1 MKMEKENV
9 CVEEKGAEQAVIAA
23 KGMMEKDSCPT
34 LGSAA
39 PKKFKDA
46 DALARAYGALEAEFT
61 RRSQRIKE
69 LEKEVEQWKS
79 GFADSDGSGAEK
91 LRKNAQSR
99 RNAAKEFDRF
109 VNGLGKHSENVD
121 EREKGLE
128 TQSETEME
136 SQGEK
141 QVEKQA
147 GQDEKELALEM
158 KTPDN
163 GLAGTDLEKDERQP
177 LVAAFTAAENAGQVL
192 KTEAL
197 GDESEQ
203 VKAALQESKAV
214 SSVVG
219 ERETLSSDE
228 LYTRVCADEKVR
240 LRIIGEY
247 LSSVG
252 KSLPPLTAG
261 GVGAMLAPPIRAKSI
276 ADAGSY
282 ALQYLK
288 KPFEV

>member
-1 MKMEKENV
+1 MEKENV

-99 RNAAKEFDRF
+99 RNAAKEFDKF

-121 EREKGLE
+121 RLEKGLE
-128 TQSETEME
+128 MQGKTEMK
-136 SQGEK
+136 SQEK
-141 QVEKQA
+141 QVKESV
-147 GQDEKELALEM
+147 GQEEQELALGVE
-158 KTPDN
+158 TLDD
-163 GLAGTDLEKDERQP
+163 GLAATDLEKDERQP

-192 KTEAL
+192 KTEVL
-197 GDESEQ
+197 GNESEQ
-203 VKAALQESKAV
+203 VKAALRESKAV